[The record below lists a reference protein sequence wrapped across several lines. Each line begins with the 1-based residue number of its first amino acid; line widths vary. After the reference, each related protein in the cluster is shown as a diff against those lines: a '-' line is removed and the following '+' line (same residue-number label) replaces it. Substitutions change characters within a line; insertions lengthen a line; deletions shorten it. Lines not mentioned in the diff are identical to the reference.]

1 MEAVHLDVVNALP
14 NLSAEILQNVMSKL
28 LDLGVESCGDLCL
41 LTEQDLCDVMKPIQA
56 RKLITYF
63 KSKST
68 VDQTETG
75 ESQPATPSRAHSGL
89 EQIKQGYPFLNS
101 NWVESFD
108 IPWDSMPKTLLEALH
123 KSKRPTPR
131 DRRKMVRVII
141 DSVKKVCPKPLRKH
155 LAVVARKVV
164 ELHPSSF
171 KDVFDNTVIGTGYDS
186 LLNQLVCRVENVNRE
201 DVHEAKVRDMRCAKK
216 RSSCIPYP
224 EQETSTKDDAEMR
237 REQEALQTMF
247 KADSS
252 YTEDVHVLMASTHRL
267 QQLDIKLGT
276 SITELKKAWPFLFMP
291 CGLESH
297 VELLL
302 GVNVTETLDHSLRN
316 KKRVILDFFDK
327 EKHGKPNIMR
337 AWREAP
343 CSTQAEAEF
352 LRIVLLTMAWFEEER
367 DGLIQSKEAHLSSEE
382 IERCQ
387 DTPVSPCIIAAGDDI
402 WMPEEYLLLVDGHVV
417 AAAKTFKQAFCML
430 FAAYFCF
437 HICYAEKAS
446 CTLEFIQRAFFGINP
461 DRGRKGKKGNVTVSK
476 RVLALVQRITECE
489 WNI

>member
-1 MEAVHLDVVNALP
+1 MEAVHLQVVNAFP
-14 NLSAEILQNVMSKL
+14 NLSAEILQNVMRKL
-28 LDLGVESCGDLCL
+28 LDLCVELCGDLCL

-56 RKLITYF
+56 RKLMTYF

-68 VDQTETG
+68 VDQTETD
-75 ESQPATPSRAHSGL
+75 ESQPATPSRAHGGL

-141 DSVKKVCPKPLRKH
+141 DSVKKVCPKPLWKH

-164 ELHPSSF
+164 ELQPSSF
-171 KDVFDNTVIGTGYDS
+171 KDVFDNTVIGTGYDP

-201 DVHEAKVRDMRCAKK
+201 DVHEAKVRDMQCAKK
-216 RSSCIPYP
+216 KVKLHTIPR
-224 EQETSTKDDAEMR
+224 TRNVDKGRCGNAKGAGNT
-237 REQEALQTMF
+237 TMF

-297 VELLL
+297 VELL
-302 GVNVTETLDHSLRN
+302 GVNITETLDHSLRN

-327 EKHGKPNIMR
+327 EKHGKPNILR
-337 AWREAP
+337 AWREP
-343 CSTQAEAEF
+343 PGSTQAEAEF

-367 DGLIQSKEAHLSSEE
+367 DGLIQSKEAHSSSEE
-382 IERCQ
+382 IERYQ

-437 HICYAEKAS
+437 HTCYAEKAS
-446 CTLEFIQRAFFGINP
+446 CTLEFIQRPWKEGQK
-461 DRGRKGKKGNVTVSK
+461 RKCDGQQESSCLG
-476 RVLALVQRITECE
+476 AAHY
-489 WNI
+489 